1 MSMWILNTICQIFKV
16 HFIWLIQLFSD
27 MCAAMNNC
35 KTRHLVK
42 ILINLAWCLQ
52 ECVSASDMEST
63 ALSKALNA
71 LFISSVF
78 LKYLIE
84 NTRSDNFEEL
94 YLSLDETDPVPNNF
108 SKGSTCY
115 VCTDFYFF
123 SSLML
128 LVSTTFLFVQSNYCF
143 QIFGIF
149 HIIAVFRCRKVDG
162 VALND

>member
-1 MSMWILNTICQIFKV
+1 M
-16 HFIWLIQLFSD
+16 
-27 MCAAMNNC
+27 
-35 KTRHLVK
+35 K

-63 ALSKALNA
+63 AFSKALNA

-115 VCTDFYFF
+115 VCTGFYIF

-128 LVSTTFLFVQSNYCF
+128 LIGSSNYYLW
-143 QIFGIF
+143 
-149 HIIAVFRCRKVDG
+149 HI
-162 VALND
+162 